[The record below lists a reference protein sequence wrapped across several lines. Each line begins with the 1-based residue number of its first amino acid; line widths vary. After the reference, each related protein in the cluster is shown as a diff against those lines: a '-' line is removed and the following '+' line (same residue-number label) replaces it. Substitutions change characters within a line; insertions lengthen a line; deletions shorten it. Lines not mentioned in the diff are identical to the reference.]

1 MMATCKEC
9 IHNSVCEEVNNLK
22 CRKDFIWYRAESG
35 CPYYKP
41 TAEVAPKSEV
51 VREIIDE
58 IEMYVLGIK
67 SGKEIIEK
75 TTPKI
80 YRLKR
85 KDYME
90 AVLEHIAIVKKK
102 HTEEKENENL

>member
-1 MMATCKEC
+1 MATCNEC

-51 VREIIDE
+51 AKEIFEDIDNKLSFAHSIIDAFDVLDE
-58 IEMYVLGIK
+58 I
-67 SGKEIIEK
+67 
-75 TTPKI
+75 
-80 YRLKR
+80 
-85 KDYME
+85 
-90 AVLEHIAIVKKK
+90 KKK
-102 HTEEKENENL
+102 YTEENKE